1 MTLFRDRGVVLRTI
15 RLGEAD
21 RIVTL
26 MTEQHGKVR
35 AVAKGVRRT
44 TSKFGARLEPLSHVA
59 LLGWQGR
66 GELDIVN
73 QVEVIDTFRAVR
85 EDLDRMARPCPCSRW
100 STRSP
105 RSATPTPASTRCWWG
120 PWRALAERNSPMV
133 VPAFFLKVLALEG
146 SAPVLDVCVSCGEE
160 DADALVAFDLVEG
173 GVLCR
178 SCRRG
183 RPLSPD
189 GAGAAAPH
197 PGRGAGRGA
206 GRAPL
211 AGHRR
216 GHRPGHRGH
225 GGPPRPPAALR
236 AVGPGVVTGPADRP
250 GPDREPV
257 SPTGAVRGLRARALL
272 PRSAATTAPSPPTPT
287 ATT

>member
-26 MTEQHGKVR
+26 MCEQHGKVR

-44 TSKFGARLEPLSHVA
+44 TSRFGSRLEPLSHVA

-66 GELDIVN
+66 GDLDTIN
-73 QVEVIDTFRAVR
+73 QVEVVDTFRAVR
-85 EDLDRMARPCPCSRW
+85 EDLDRMAPALSMLEVVDQIGQERHGN
-100 STRSP
+100 P
-105 RSATPTPASTRCWWG
+105 RLYEMLVGALT
-120 PWRALAERNSPMV
+120 ALAERNSPMV
-133 VPAFFLKVLALEG
+133 APAFFLKVLAVEG

-160 DADALVAFDLVEG
+160 DSALLVAFDLTEG

-189 GAGAAAPH
+189 GLGLLRRTL
-197 PGRGAGRGA
+197 GGGLSGV
-206 GRAPL
+206 L
-211 AGHRR
+211 A
-216 GHRPGHRGH
+216 
-225 GGPPRPPAALR
+225 
-236 AVGPGVVTGPADRP
+236 
-250 GPDREPV
+250 E
-257 SPTGAVRGLRARALL
+257 
-272 PRSAATTAPSPPTPT
+272 PRSAATDEVTAL
-287 ATT
+287 ATEAMEVHLDRGLRSVRSGQVS